1 MVMAMISI
9 RQLAVK
15 KQDREICYLPD
26 LRVAEGSRIA
36 LVGANGSGKST
47 LLRVIAGLE
56 CDFQGTCEVA
66 ANHRNRGYVH
76 QTPYLFR
83 GTVEDNLVYGG
94 KVRGWSQ
101 QLLSERCHDW
111 MERFKIQ
118 EFARSS
124 ALQLSGGERRRVALA
139 RAMILEPQLLL
150 LDEPLA
156 DLDDQAMEWVAEAC
170 RQLADT
176 TIVMASPLSPPG
188 TMGFD
193 ELSMLSAREAR
204 AKERTAS

>member
-1 MVMAMISI
+1 MAMISI

-66 ANHRNRGYVH
+66 ANHRDRVYVH

-101 QLLSERCHDW
+101 QLLLERCHDW

-139 RAMILEPQLLL
+139 RAMILEPRLLL

-176 TIVMASPLSPPG
+176 TIVMASPLSPPDK
-188 TMGFD
+188 MGFD
-193 ELSMLSAREAR
+193 ELSLLSAREAR
-204 AKERTAS
+204 AKESTAF

>member
-9 RQLAVK
+9 RQLVVK
-15 KQDREICYLPD
+15 KRDREICYLPN
-26 LRVAEGSRIA
+26 LMVAEGSRVA

-47 LLRVIAGLE
+47 LLRVLAGLE
-56 CDFQGTCEVA
+56 RDFQGTCQVA
-66 ANHRNRGYVH
+66 ANHRERVYVH

-101 QLLSERCHDW
+101 RLLLERCDDW

-118 EFARSS
+118 ELARSS
-124 ALQLSGGERRRVALA
+124 VLQLSGGERRRVALA

-156 DLDDQAMEWVAEAC
+156 DLDDKAIEWVAEAC
-170 RQLADT
+170 RQLPHT
-176 TIVMASPLSPPG
+176 TIVMASPLTPPR
-188 TMGFD
+188 MIGFD
-193 ELSMLSAREAR
+193 ELTMLSAREAR
-204 AKERTAS
+204 ENKNRAS

>member
-66 ANHRNRGYVH
+66 ANHRDRVYVH

-101 QLLSERCHDW
+101 QLLLERCHDW

-139 RAMILEPQLLL
+139 RAMILEPRLLL

-176 TIVMASPLSPPG
+176 TIVMASPLSPPDK
-188 TMGFD
+188 MGFD
-193 ELSMLSAREAR
+193 ELSLLSAREAR
-204 AKERTAS
+204 AKESTAF